1 MSRSNSRLIL
11 HDHLSALN
19 SGHKGAYILVLSVT
33 EDATATV
40 GRLGAV
46 EFAAG
51 AYAYVGS
58 ALGRAGFGRIRRHMR
73 VFSGSD
79 MKLKWHIDYLSDIA
93 ALHDVLTITTTKRI
107 ECDIAE
113 HLQAS
118 PSLTAIRH
126 FGASD
131 CGCNTHLFYSPDI
144 HDLGRELKKV
154 GDSFDGQVMCW
165 KLSGAYKKGQRNRE
179 TYVKNLKR

>member
-1 MSRSNSRLIL
+1 MSRSNNRLIL
-11 HDHLSALN
+11 HDHSSTLN
-19 SGHKGAYILVLSVT
+19 SGQKGAYILVLSVT
-33 EDATATV
+33 RDATTTV
-40 GRLGAV
+40 GRLGAM

-58 ALGRAGFGRIRRHMR
+58 ALGRAGFGRIRRHLR

-79 MKLKWHIDYLSDIA
+79 TKLKWHIDYLSDIA
-93 ALHDVLTITTTKRI
+93 ALHSVLAIATTKRI
-107 ECDIAE
+107 ECDIAK

-118 PSLTAIRH
+118 PSLTAIRY

-154 GDSFDGQVMCW
+154 GWSFDTQVTCW
-165 KLSGAYKKGQRNRE
+165 KLPGAYAKAQRNRE
-179 TYVKNLKR
+179 TDTKNLQR

>member
-1 MSRSNSRLIL
+1 MSRSNNRLSL

-19 SGHKGAYILVLSVT
+19 SGHKGAYILMLSVAG
-33 EDATATV
+33 DATATV

-58 ALGRAGFGRIRRHMR
+58 ALGRAGFGRIRRHIR

-79 MKLKWHIDYLSDIA
+79 TKLKWHIDYLSDIA
-93 ALHDVLTITTTKRI
+93 TLNLALTITTTKRI
-107 ECDIAE
+107 ECDIAQ

-118 PSLTAIRH
+118 PSLAAIKH

-131 CGCNTHLFYSPDI
+131 CGCNSHLFYSPDI
-144 HDLGRELKKV
+144 HDLARELKKV
-154 GDSFDGQVMCW
+154 GCGFDGQVTCW
-165 KLSGAYKKGQRNRE
+165 KLSGVYANGQRNRE
-179 TYVKNLKR
+179 TRISKT